1 MREDG
6 SFVYLLKV
14 GRGGDAES
22 ESTALVKIADMTAK
36 YGEDYVVRVRGER
49 TKVEN
54 PEGNFSLMEMMEGS
68 DFEQGTLG
76 TEEEFAEML
85 ENDPEAQKAYLK
97 GTESAL
103 EFLDKASGLK
113 DKYSEENPYTRFKTI
128 G

>member
-36 YGEDYVVRVRGER
+36 YGEDYVVRVRDLWAR
-49 TKVEN
+49 VEN
-54 PEGNFSLMEMMEGS
+54 PKDNFSLMEMMEGS

-85 ENDPEAQKAYLK
+85 ENDPEAQEAYLE

-103 EFLDKASGLK
+103 EFLDEASGL
-113 DKYSEENPYTRFKTI
+113 
-128 G
+128 